1 MRKFTITIG
10 LTSALIAMLTV
21 GPAAAEKRAKVH
33 PDQPTVQDRIKDK
46 SPSEALD
53 RLFGLLHVEKSPRQA
68 NALAAI
74 IWRIWSRSESPTA
87 TVLLRQGQRAMKA
100 GQTRR
105 ALRIFTVLVR
115 QHPNFAEGWNKR
127 ATAFFLANDLERSKA
142 DIAEVLAREPRHF
155 GALSGLGL
163 IYQRQGKHRKALA
176 AYRRALS
183 IHPHLPVAKRAV
195 RILSKKLEQDI

>member
-1 MRKFTITIG
+1 MRRILVSLG
-10 LTSALIAMLTV
+10 MAIAMVPSLAT

-33 PDQPTVQDRIKDK
+33 PDQPTIQDRIKDK
-46 SPSEALD
+46 SPSQALD
-53 RLFGLLHVEKSPRQA
+53 RLFGLLHVEKDPRQA
-68 NALAAI
+68 RALAAI

-100 GQTRR
+100 GQTDR
-105 ALRIFTVLVR
+105 ALRILTVLVR

-127 ATAFFLANDLERSKA
+127 ATAFFLANQLERSKA
-142 DIAEVLAREPRHF
+142 DIAEVLEREPRHF
-155 GALSGLGL
+155 GALSGLGM

-176 AYRRALS
+176 AYRRALA
-183 IHPHLPVAKRAV
+183 IHPHLPLARRAV